1 MDPRVCRE
9 HLERLLVE
17 EASTLARLE
26 ELLDKEHQYLETNDI
41 DELERAGE
49 ARQSCIMALVA
60 IEDERR
66 SLCRMMN
73 VSADAI
79 GLDKL
84 LNWCDPSHQMKARW
98 AACGERA
105 ARCRALNDRNGA
117 LVTARLKRVE
127 GMLDVITGRANQP
140 KVYGSKGG
148 YDTPNRSDRVLATV

>member
-9 HLERLLVE
+9 HLEKLLVE

-26 ELLDKEHQYLETNDI
+26 ELLDKEHEYLESNNVE
-41 DELERAGE
+41 ELERAGD
-49 ARQSCIMALVA
+49 ARQTCIMALVA

-84 LNWCDPSHQMKARW
+84 LNWCDPSRELKTRW
-98 AACGERA
+98 AACANRA
-105 ARCRALNDRNGA
+105 SRCRTLNDRNGA
-117 LVTARLKRVE
+117 LVAARLKRVE

-148 YDTPNRSDRVLATV
+148 YDTPGRSDRVLATV